1 MYLNVQITVALLL
14 PITASE
20 PGLSAAPKTQPP
32 TLQDNIVII
41 EIKDFYFIS
50 KQFPFIP
57 A

>member
-1 MYLNVQITVALLL
+1 MYLNVQITMALLL